1 MDENQD
7 TGISVLGFRED
18 ESWCALGLEVGIR
31 GYGETFEEACDDLK
45 DLVLMQVSFAVFK
58 GRTDMIWYPAD
69 PVYFN
74 LFSRQR
80 KRRLADT
87 SMRPAGGNRYRVGS
101 IPFPSPE
108 AVSLEKESFVQATA
122 QDRQPPPSG
131 L

>member
-7 TGISVLGFRED
+7 TRISVLGFRED

-31 GYGETFEEACDDLK
+31 GYGETFEEACDDLE

-74 LFSRQR
+74 LFSGQR
-80 KRRLADT
+80 KRQLADT
-87 SMRPAGGNRYRVGS
+87 SMKPSGDNRYRVGS

-108 AVSLEKESFVQATA
+108 AISLEKESFVPANA
-122 QDRQPPPSG
+122 QDPQPPPSG